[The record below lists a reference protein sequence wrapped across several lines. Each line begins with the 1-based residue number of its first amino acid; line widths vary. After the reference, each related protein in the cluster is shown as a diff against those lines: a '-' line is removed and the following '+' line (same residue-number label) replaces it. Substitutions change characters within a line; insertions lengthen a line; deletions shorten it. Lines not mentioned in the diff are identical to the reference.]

1 MQWFRLW
8 SYFIHGMRR
17 ITGGPPKS
25 SSKNINAKNSKV
37 VEVDF
42 SAEAPLAVAA

>member
-1 MQWFRLW
+1 
-8 SYFIHGMRR
+8 MRR

-25 SSKNINAKNSKV
+25 SSKNINAKNSKL

-42 SAEAPLAVAA
+42 ASADAELAVAA